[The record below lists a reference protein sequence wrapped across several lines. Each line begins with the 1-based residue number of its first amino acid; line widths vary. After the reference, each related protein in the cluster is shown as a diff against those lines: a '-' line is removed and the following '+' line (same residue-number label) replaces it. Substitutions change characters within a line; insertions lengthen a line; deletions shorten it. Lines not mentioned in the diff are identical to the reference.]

1 MHPGGALL
9 IKAEFN
15 ELIKF
20 KELPLIGMERT
31 TVECVMQYYSKEY
44 TQHS

>member
-1 MHPGGALL
+1 MQDTMHPGGALL

-20 KELPLIGMERT
+20 KELPLCFCCFMIR
-31 TVECVMQYYSKEY
+31 KK
-44 TQHS
+44 HD